1 MGKITS
7 CWTLSNRL
15 HDLAVTYDFAGP
27 VFPHRQNT
35 PLQRTTTDPLSPVGG
50 RRTWSSTAQL
60 ILGFAPSPFLK
71 NRGRCRESASS
82 DVVQTNCATNY
93 FRFAWCCSEPMFADS
108 LSKRTKLAK
117 LAPVILS
124 PKETEAFGIC
134 RSRDRALVRKQVQ
147 ITPF

>member
-50 RRTWSSTAQL
+50 RRTWSSTGQSSGSMFVCNLCLSAGSPMLPYRPSQGRSARHVRPM
-60 ILGFAPSPFLK
+60 ILNRTIAGTNRNPF
-71 NRGRCRESASS
+71 SQS
-82 DVVQTNCATNY
+82 DSTPV
-93 FRFAWCCSEPMFADS
+93 F
-108 LSKRTKLAK
+108 
-117 LAPVILS
+117 PVILIGKRLSEES
-124 PKETEAFGIC
+124 PHD
-134 RSRDRALVRKQVQ
+134 S
-147 ITPF
+147 